1 MKTHVLAA
9 VVLAALASRVA
20 VAASEGADTW
30 SAVEPV
36 QGSAYSAA
44 LQSTTV
50 GEPAAAL
57 DGTWSGS
64 EGGDTWSRFHAP
76 RGTIVRQASADDVA
90 DRTDATV
97 AAGTGGSEGGDTWS
111 RFLPQSGTRPTSIA
125 SLLSNAKL

>member
-1 MKTHVLAA
+1 MKTHVLAVA
-9 VVLAALASRVA
+9 VLATLASGVA
-20 VAASEGADTW
+20 VAASEGGDTW

-36 QGSAYSAA
+36 QGSAYSA
-44 LQSTTV
+44 LQPVTV

-76 RGTIVRQASADDVA
+76 RGTTVSQASAEDVT

-97 AAGTGGSEGGDTWS
+97 AVVTGSSEGGDTWS
-111 RFLPQSGTRPTSIA
+111 QFVPQSEVRPTTIA
-125 SLLSNAKL
+125 SLVSKIRL

>member
-9 VVLAALASRVA
+9 AVVAALASRVA

-36 QGSAYSAA
+36 QRSAYSA

-50 GEPAAAL
+50 GQPAAAL

-76 RGTIVRQASADDVA
+76 RETAVRQASVQDVA

-97 AAGTGGSEGGDTWS
+97 AGGTGGSEGGDTWS
-111 RFLPQSGTRPTSIA
+111 QFLAQSEGRPTRTAGLA
-125 SLLSNAKL
+125 SKPEL